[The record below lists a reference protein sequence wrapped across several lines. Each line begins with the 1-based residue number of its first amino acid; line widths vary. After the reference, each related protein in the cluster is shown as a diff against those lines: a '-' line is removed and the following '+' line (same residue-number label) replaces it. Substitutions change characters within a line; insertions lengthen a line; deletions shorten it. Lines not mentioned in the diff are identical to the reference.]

1 MTEQPSSRDGFGTN
15 GHLTDEHLAILADPR
30 LSAADGAESESAHL
44 ESSTEPLGAAQRE
57 HLALCVPCRAAFEA
71 TERALVALR
80 DPAAILEPPAEL
92 WDRIAA
98 EIAAS
103 SDQDRDRTRD
113 QSSDQISDQTPDQRR
128 GVATVTPLNPQDRPQ
143 DRRRDRRR
151 APGSGRA
158 RSDGG
163 QTSRSRL
170 WIPLAAAAAG
180 AVLGGAAVAA
190 LLGQDDAPQIEPP
203 VAGPTVLGDATLE
216 PVAAEDFTGRAEM
229 VETDAGDLELTIEI
243 SAAPDPEAGY
253 FEVWLR
259 DEDGSQLISLG
270 AATAGS
276 NTFSVPAGID
286 LSQYPV
292 VDVSHEHFDGDPSHS
307 GTTLA
312 AGPMEDAES

>member
-1 MTEQPSSRDGFGTN
+1 MTEQPSPRDGFAAN

-30 LSAADGAESESAHL
+30 LSAPGGADADPADADPAHP
-44 ESSTEPLGAAQRE
+44 EIATDPLGAAQRE
-57 HLALCVPCRAAFEA
+57 HLALCAPCRAAFEA
-71 TERALVALR
+71 TERALQALR
-80 DPAAILEPPAEL
+80 DPAEILEPPAEL

-103 SDQDRDRTRD
+103 PDQAPDQTRD
-113 QSSDQISDQTPDQRR
+113 QTSERRR
-128 GVATVTPLNPQDRPQ
+128 GEATVTSLNPQ
-143 DRRRDRRR
+143 DRRRDRRSDSR
-151 APGSGRA
+151 RGSTH
-158 RSDGG
+158 G
-163 QTSRSRL
+163 QERSRSRL

-190 LLGQDDAPQIEPP
+190 LLGQEDATQAEPP
-203 VAGPTVLGDATLE
+203 VAEPTVLGDATLE
-216 PVAAEDFTGRAEM
+216 PVAADDFTGRAEM
-229 VETDAGDLELTIEI
+229 IETEAGDLELTIEI

-259 DEDGSQLISLG
+259 DEDGTQLISLG

-276 NTFSVPAGID
+276 TTLTVPAGID

-312 AGPMEDAES
+312 AGPMQDLES